1 MSTIIGHPLYALSKK
16 LNIGVTHPDLRN
28 EVREEIASGN
38 LLHVAWNPII
48 AAKIAGKTDF
58 TSEKEVS

>member
-38 LLHVAWNPII
+38 LLSRSVEPPII
-48 AAKIAGKTDF
+48 AAKK
-58 TSEKEVS
+58 